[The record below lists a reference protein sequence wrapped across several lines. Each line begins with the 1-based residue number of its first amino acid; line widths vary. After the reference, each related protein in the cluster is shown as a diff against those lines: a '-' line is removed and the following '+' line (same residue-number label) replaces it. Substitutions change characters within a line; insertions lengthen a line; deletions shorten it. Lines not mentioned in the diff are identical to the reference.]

1 MTLNGTTVNITH
13 NDSQPNVKLSVA
25 FFHYYATFCNTEC
38 HFAKCRGTTV
48 PASVQVG
55 NANLSTIF
63 LKKPENWPKEMKGRD
78 KFAKSQAK
86 HQKISR
92 LSA

>member
-1 MTLNGTTVNITH
+1 ML
-13 NDSQPNVKLSVA
+13 
-25 FFHYYATFCNTEC
+25 FHYYAAFRNTEC

-48 PASVQVG
+48 PASVQAG

-63 LKKPENWPKEMKGRD
+63 YLKKPENWMKEMRGRD

-86 HQKISR
+86 HQKISQ